1 MAISGGVLRRL
12 SDGLAELYAPISA
25 PGGLGG
31 RGYAAQANNLT
42 V

>member
-1 MAISGGVLRRL
+1 MTISGGMLRQL
-12 SDGLAELYAPISA
+12 SDGLAELYAPVSA

-31 RGYAAQANNLT
+31 RGYAARANNPT

>member
-1 MAISGGVLRRL
+1 MAISGGVLRQL
-12 SDGLAELYAPISA
+12 SDGLAELYESASA

-31 RGYAAQANNLT
+31 RGYAARAHNLT